1 MLSKIDLME
10 RTENTP
16 EIRMESA
23 DRKTLIK
30 KYFNGNYEGRDYECV
45 IMNIYIYISLPDYTF
60 TMAPLY
66 PGTLII
72 F

>member
-1 MLSKIDLME
+1 
-10 RTENTP
+10 
-16 EIRMESA
+16 MESA